1 MHQSIQGKEV
11 TFKDVLILFFKK
23 FERILAVA
31 LIFAVLFAAYGAWRG
46 YSAISGENM
55 QQQLDDYQIAL
66 DEYNASTQSLR
77 DTIERDQ
84 QRLDSLQAYTEQ
96 SIYYNLDPYNE
107 AVSEL
112 IFYID
117 TGYQIA
123 PSQYYQNP
131 NKTGELVSAYCDA
144 YRSAE
149 LYEGVSDILGQEVEI
164 KYIDELLTIERAG
177 DIQIRD
183 SVGNVTV
190 KHSDG
195 NEGVIVIRARA
206 QDEETASEI
215 TSFVYN
221 YLREQFGD
229 TIAEHTTTIIS
240 DSTMRVMDSEL
251 EQSQKQMV

>member
-149 LYEGVSDILGQEVEI
+149 LYEGQRHPGP
-164 KYIDELLTIERAG
+164 G
-177 DIQIRD
+177 
-183 SVGNVTV
+183 G
-190 KHSDG
+190 
-195 NEGVIVIRARA
+195 
-206 QDEETASEI
+206 
-215 TSFVYN
+215 
-221 YLREQFGD
+221 
-229 TIAEHTTTIIS
+229 
-240 DSTMRVMDSEL
+240 
-251 EQSQKQMV
+251 

>member
-149 LYEGVSDILGQEVEI
+149 LYEGVSDLLGQEVEI

-206 QDEETASEI
+206 QDEETAFEI

-221 YLREQFGD
+221 YLREQFPIHVPYTSLWAIG
-229 TIAEHTTTIIS
+229 
-240 DSTMRVMDSEL
+240 RNR
-251 EQSQKQMV
+251 